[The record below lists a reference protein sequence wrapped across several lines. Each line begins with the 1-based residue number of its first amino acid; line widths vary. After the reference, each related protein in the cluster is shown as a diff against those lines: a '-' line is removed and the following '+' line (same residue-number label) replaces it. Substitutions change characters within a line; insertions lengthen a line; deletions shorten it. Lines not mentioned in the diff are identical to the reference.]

1 MRKKERQ
8 LSELN
13 FSQTFTSGHLK
24 DIFETCQDSR
34 FCLFCAIMQC
44 IRVLGSL
51 FDCMATI
58 LKLPAKTKNW
68 PGQCLASSQGL
79 YTLLNLTKIS
89 FVVINNGNC
98 DFIFIN

>member
-24 DIFETCQDSR
+24 DIFEACQDSR

-44 IRVLGSL
+44 IRVLSSL

-68 PGQCLASSQGL
+68 PGR
-79 YTLLNLTKIS
+79 
-89 FVVINNGNC
+89 C
-98 DFIFIN
+98 DFKMSMFSVESGSLYLTEPDKNILCGYK